1 MKGDGRRQCCQV
13 GDRQMWQATEQAVDS
28 TKRAGRAR
36 RGGRGEDSGDDIVEL
51 AVGRVKD
58 RLCSPERNV
67 IINLWGFCR
76 VFYGTIT

>member
-1 MKGDGRRQCCQV
+1 
-13 GDRQMWQATEQAVDS
+13 MWQATEQAVDS

-36 RGGRGEDSGDDIVEL
+36 RGGRGEDSGDDIVEQ

-67 IINLWGFCR
+67 ILNLWDLR
-76 VFYGTIT
+76 HVFYGTIT